1 MATKKVGRDSSTGKW
16 VANKADVGRERTYK
30 AGAGITTSFITSPPR
45 GGYTWSKKD
54 IKEPS
59 KSPARE
65 IAVLTPTRVKAIA
78 AHEMS
83 DQMIADIDR
92 TIAEHKGKPTDIK
105 RVKLG

>member
-1 MATKKVGRDSSTGKW
+1 MGL
-16 VANKADVGRERTYK
+16 ERTYK
-30 AGAGITTSFITSPPR
+30 AGASITTSFMTQSPR

-59 KSPARE
+59 KPPARE
-65 IAVLTPTRVKAIA
+65 IAVVTPTRVKAIA

-83 DQMIADIDR
+83 DEMIADIER
-92 TIAEHKGKPTDIK
+92 TIAEHKGKPTEIK